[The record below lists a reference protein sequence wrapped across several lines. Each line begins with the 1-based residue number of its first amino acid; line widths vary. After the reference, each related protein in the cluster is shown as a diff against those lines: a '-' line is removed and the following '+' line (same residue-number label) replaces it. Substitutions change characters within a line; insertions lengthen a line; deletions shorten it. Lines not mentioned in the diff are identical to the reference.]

1 VDGLLIGFGLSVAGI
16 VIGAILNH
24 YLARGRS
31 LVDYERTLDLVAY
44 QDERKTA
51 QAIRD
56 AAREFSNG
64 LHAGTLRDY
73 GELHNE
79 WQDRI
84 LFPAGLIRSDDL
96 KSRAISGLYVVWI
109 ATIVNDEFVTYALT
123 AACGDIQRWTRA
135 WLSREPIPPAEI
147 PSKPELMRLTTVEG
161 NRISIGPL
169 NELLMKDHPDWSTSE
184 DG

>member
-1 VDGLLIGFGLSVAGI
+1 VGGLLIGFGLSVVGI
-16 VIGAILNH
+16 VIGAVLNH

-31 LVDYERTLDLVAY
+31 LEDYERTLDIVAY

-64 LHAGTLRDY
+64 LHAGTLTDY
-73 GELHNE
+73 GGFHNA

-84 LFPAGLIRSDDL
+84 LFPAGLVRSDDL
-96 KSRAISGLYVVWI
+96 KSRAISGLYVIWI
-109 ATIVNDEFVTYALT
+109 ATLVQNEFVTYALT
-123 AACGDIQRWTRA
+123 TACDDIQGWTRA
-135 WLSREPIPPAEI
+135 WLSREPIPPAQI
-147 PSKPELMRLTTVEG
+147 PPKDLTRVG
-161 NRISIGPL
+161 SNRISIGPL
-169 NELLMKDHPDWSTSE
+169 NELLRKDHPHWSTSE